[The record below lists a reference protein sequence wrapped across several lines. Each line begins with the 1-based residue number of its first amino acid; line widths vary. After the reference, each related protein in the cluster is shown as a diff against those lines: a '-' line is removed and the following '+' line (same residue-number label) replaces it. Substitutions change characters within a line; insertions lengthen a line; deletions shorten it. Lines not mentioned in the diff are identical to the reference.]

1 MLKTPN
7 NQNMARQFE
16 TIEKLNRSGS
26 NILLMRY
33 IFDFNKL
40 KT

>member
-16 TIEKLNRSGS
+16 TIEKLNRSGFIS
-26 NILLMRY
+26 WL
-33 IFDFNKL
+33 
-40 KT
+40 